1 MKKFVYLLFLFCIFN
16 QQVFAFDSSR
26 ANNKFGIHLAQPDLT
41 DLKKAADLVNSNG
54 GDFGYVTLVMQ
65 DNDRDRNKWQEVFD
79 KMRELRIIPIIR
91 LATHPEGAIWPRPQA
106 EQTTEWVNFLDSLN
120 WVIKDRYIVLF
131 NEPNHASEWGGN
143 VDAQNYATIAKT
155 FAQKL
160 KEKNPEFF
168 VMLAGLDAS
177 APSAPPRYE
186 DEFYFLKNVIDEI
199 NIYDFNNLF
208 SGWVSHSYPNPAFSG
223 PPGGDGRGSVRTY
236 EWERGILSG
245 WGIKD
250 LPVFITET
258 GWDATR
264 LGEEVTAQNFDYTYQ
279 NIWLSDNRIVA
290 VTPFILNYQGEPF
303 LKFSWIKFG
312 AQDYYPVYWRVQALA
327 KKQGGPEVIEKGN
340 LKHDLPNSLVV
351 HSSYSFKV
359 SVGNIGQA
367 IWDKDRGYHLELT
380 GIDKSQYFFSEIK
393 NLKPNQEQDVDLF
406 IKTEDL
412 KGEIKTKLVLFRDK
426 EKLLESKDWMLR
438 IVPYPSLVFRADTY
452 PKLKTSGKDFELQ
465 IFDDH
470 QQLVFKKSGLK
481 ITRQTAIV
489 EEVPNIALGRKYRL
503 VILKPYYLPRQEFLS
518 FHKGQNQVSF
528 KTMYPLDFSNDGKLD
543 ISDLTA
549 LFKNPRLLLLLIP

>member
-1 MKKFVYLLFLFCIFN
+1 MKKTIFLFFLLFFFV
-16 QQVFAFDSSR
+16 QQVHAFDSTR
-26 ANNKFGIHLAQPDLT
+26 PNNKFGIHLAQPDLT

-65 DNDRDRNKWQEVFD
+65 DNDLDRNKWQEVFD
-79 KMRELRIIPIIR
+79 KLRELRLIPIIR

-106 EQTTEWVNFLDSLN
+106 EQATEWANFLDSLN
-120 WVIKDRYIVLF
+120 WVIKNRYIVLF

-143 VDAQNYATIAKT
+143 VDAQNYAQIAKA

-160 KEKNPEFF
+160 KEKNPNFF

-177 APSAPPRYE
+177 APSLSPQYE
-186 DEFYFLKNVIDEI
+186 DEFYFLKNVVDEI

-208 SGWVSHSYPNPAFSG
+208 FGLISHSYPNPAFSG
-223 PPGGDGRGSVRTY
+223 PPGGRGRGSVRTY
-236 EWERGILSG
+236 EWERQLLND

-264 LGEEVTAQNFDYTYQ
+264 LGEEITAQNFDYVYQ
-279 NIWLSDNRIVA
+279 NIWLPDNRVVA

-303 LKFSWIKFG
+303 LKFSWIKLG
-312 AQDYYPVYWRVQALA
+312 AQDYYPVYWRVQSLS
-327 KKQGGPEVIEKGN
+327 KHQGRPEIVEKGN

-351 HSSYSFKV
+351 HSSYNFKV

-367 IWDKDRGYHLELT
+367 IWDKDRGYRLELE

-393 NLKPNQEQDVDLF
+393 NLKLNQEQYVDLF
-406 IKTEDL
+406 IKTKDL
-412 KGEIKTKLVLFRDK
+412 KGEIKTRLSLFKDK
-426 EKLLESKDWMLR
+426 EKLLESKEWKFD
-438 IVPYPSLVFRADTY
+438 IVPYPSLVFRIDTY
-452 PKLKTSGKDFELQ
+452 PKLKTSGRDFELQ
-465 IFDDH
+465 IFDEN
-470 QQLVFKKSGLK
+470 QQLVFKKKGLT
-481 ITRQTAIV
+481 IAFQTVTV
-489 EEVPNIALGRKYRL
+489 EEVPNIALGRKHRL
-503 VILKPYYLPRQEFLS
+503 VVLKPYYLPRQEFLS

-543 ISDLTA
+543 IYDLTA
-549 LFKNPRLLLLLIP
+549 LFKNPRLLFLLVP